1 MTKAER
7 IELEA
12 TLATILGISSPDQKF
27 SITIEGFTYKDITM
41 RTHLADVMLI
51 VAKSALNNEPFKV
64 TTERII
70 DIDPEEPEEDPD
82 DMDDEDNDEFVKDGG
97 NIEELGEDLVDL
109 LLRTFGEKK

>member
-7 IELEA
+7 INLEA

-64 TTERII
+64 TTEHII
-70 DIDPEEPEEDPD
+70 DLDPEEDPD
-82 DMDDEDNDEFVKDGG
+82 DEDDEIIEDDET
-97 NIEELGEDLVDL
+97 IEGLGEDLADL

>member
-27 SITIEGFTYKDITM
+27 SITIEGFNYKDITM

-64 TTERII
+64 TTEHII
-70 DIDPEEPEEDPD
+70 DLDPEEDPD
-82 DMDDEDNDEFVKDGG
+82 DEEDDEFVEDGG
-97 NIEELGEDLVDL
+97 NIKVDEDILEL
-109 LLRTFGEKK
+109 LLRTFRGKE

>member
-27 SITIEGFTYKDITM
+27 SITIEGFNYKDITM

-64 TTERII
+64 TTEHII
-70 DIDPEEPEEDPD
+70 DLNPEEDPD
-82 DMDDEDNDEFVKDGG
+82 DEEDDEFVEDGG
-97 NIEELGEDLVDL
+97 NIKVDEDILEL
-109 LLRTFGEKK
+109 LLRTFRGKE

>member
-64 TTERII
+64 TTEHII
-70 DIDPEEPEEDPD
+70 DLDPEEDPD
-82 DMDDEDNDEFVKDGG
+82 DEDDEIIEDDET
-97 NIEELGEDLVDL
+97 IEGLADDLADL
-109 LLRTFGEKK
+109 LLRTFREKE